1 LTSDFKASL
10 VSKLKFKSKEVSLEL
25 SEAEAIY
32 KIAVSDFVSAVND
45 YCLKKNIDNPLSRIV
60 SKKNENKQISSEF
73 KSLFRQI
80 ASATHPDKCA
90 DSNRDIFEKAVEAKN
105 NNKTVNLLNLA
116 SDLKIKVN
124 DISFSSIKEIEYDI
138 KKTEEEIK
146 KIHHSYPWIWYYA
159 PFSERQKILDSFIL
173 DQV

>member
-1 LTSDFKASL
+1 
-10 VSKLKFKSKEVSLEL
+10 V
-25 SEAEAIY
+25 
-32 KIAVSDFVSAVND
+32 
-45 YCLKKNIDNPLSRIV
+45 
-60 SKKNENKQISSEF
+60 ISSEF